1 MVSDGADWARHDERV
16 GGPHVASPAGSPT
29 RSAGDPAEAARREP
43 EWSRL
48 VAVHERMT
56 AKIPTP
62 RDRKL
67 SRHDTF
73 ALLSKNRLRYY
84 EAYWALQ

>member
-1 MVSDGADWARHDERV
+1 
-16 GGPHVASPAGSPT
+16 
-29 RSAGDPAEAARREP
+29 
-43 EWSRL
+43 
-48 VAVHERMT
+48 VHERMT

-73 ALLSKNRLRYY
+73 ALLSENRLRYY

>member
-1 MVSDGADWARHDERV
+1 
-16 GGPHVASPAGSPT
+16 
-29 RSAGDPAEAARREP
+29 
-43 EWSRL
+43 
-48 VAVHERMT
+48 MT

-62 RDRKL
+62 RDRGL

-73 ALLSKNRLRYY
+73 ALLSENSLRYH